1 VVPRSGQ
8 AAAWPERAFSL
19 PLDMISAPPSASS
32 TLPRWRRILTAERVA
47 LFALILAAALPYL
60 ASLTFGFVYD
70 DLGVIVEVPS
80 RHTWMGVLQAWVQ
93 SYWGNP
99 ETGLYRPVAQ
109 FMYALLWN
117 LGGGKPWL
125 FHLYAIV
132 IHLAT
137 ALGVW
142 WLLGRATN
150 KWAAFF
156 GALFFAVD
164 PVHVEAVANI
174 ANSSEVLVALF
185 GIACISVVIRAG
197 ARTAPGVL
205 IGWRPALLA
214 AGMYALAIGSKESG
228 AGVPAIAFLCLWGWR
243 SLGAAP
249 APRFRDVLRS
259 GWRVWTL
266 CTVALVGVVV
276 ARYFVLGGLTVSRH
290 WVTHEVRDFGFAPRF
305 WTMTAAWPI
314 VARLLVWP
322 STLRMHYG
330 SDAVPPLTAPT
341 MWAVLSLI
349 TAALLVLVASLIA
362 RRGDRRPLV
371 ALGWI
376 AVAFLP
382 ASNLLV
388 PTGQLLAE
396 RTLYLPSIGVAL
408 LAAWGI
414 DRIHAFARA
423 LGGALAAQLATGIP
437 AAAIAV
443 GGLLVAYPAVIRW
456 QDNYT
461 LFLWGIQT
469 APLASRPWQLMG
481 DLYANKGDHLKAIK
495 YLQHAHAL
503 EPRNDNVVFFYAREL
518 HAIGAYDWELAML
531 RDAARANPSSEQTWV
546 MYLVA
551 LGTRRGSDSV
561 LAELARVPAHDSTSI
576 NWHAVM
582 KGEAYYH
589 KDMLDSSIATYRA
602 ALVMQPRS
610 GNLHFLLA
618 NTLRE
623 TGDIAGA
630 AKELAVTDSL
640 EGARPEALL
649 RLHSEIALARGDSA
663 GARKAIGQAIRLAP
677 LDTSLV
683 AFQRTLGRAS

>member
-1 VVPRSGQ
+1 
-8 AAAWPERAFSL
+8 
-19 PLDMISAPPSASS
+19 MISASSPAHS
-32 TLPRWRRILTAERVA
+32 TLPRWHSVFTAERVA
-47 LFALILAAALPYL
+47 LFAVIFAAALPYL

-70 DLGVIVEVPS
+70 DLGVIVVMPS
-80 RHTWMGVLQAWVQ
+80 RHSWMGVLQAWVQ

-109 FMYALLWN
+109 FMYALLWM
-117 LGGGKPWL
+117 LGGGKPWI
-125 FHLYAIV
+125 FHLYAIA
-132 IHLAT
+132 IHVAT
-137 ALGVW
+137 SLGVW

-156 GALFFAVD
+156 GALLFAVD

-185 GIACISVVIRAG
+185 GIACIGVVIRASARDESG
-197 ARTAPGVL
+197 AV

-243 SLGAAP
+243 SQGASHLA
-249 APRFRDVLRS
+249 RFRDVLRT
-259 GWRVWTL
+259 GWRVWML
-266 CTVALVGVVV
+266 CTVALIGVVI
-276 ARYFVLGGLTVSRH
+276 ARYLVLGGLTVSQH
-290 WVTHEVRDFGFAPRF
+290 WVTHEVRNFGFVPRF

-314 VARLLVWP
+314 VAKLLVWP
-322 STLRMHYG
+322 SALRMHYG
-330 SDAVPPLTAPT
+330 SDAVPPLTGPT
-341 MWAVLSLI
+341 VRAILSLV
-349 TAALLVLVASLIA
+349 TATLLVLLATIIA
-362 RRGDRRPLV
+362 RRGDRRPLA

-376 AVAFLP
+376 AIAFLP

-396 RTLYLPSIGVAL
+396 RTLYLPSVGVAL

-414 DRIHAFARA
+414 DRLYASARS
-423 LGGALAAQLATGIP
+423 LGGNLAAQLATGIP
-437 AAAIAV
+437 AAAIVA
-443 GGLLVAYPAVIRW
+443 GGLLVAYPSVIPW

-481 DLYANKGDHLKAIK
+481 DLYAEKGDHHKAIK
-495 YLQHAHAL
+495 YLQRAHAL
-503 EPRNDNVVFFYAREL
+503 EPKNDNIVFFYSKEL
-518 HAIGAYDWELAML
+518 HAIGAYEGELAML
-531 RDAARANPSSEQTWV
+531 RDAANENPTSEQTWV

-561 LAELARVPAHDSTSI
+561 LAELARVPAHDSASI

-589 KDMLDSSIATYRA
+589 KDMPDSSIATYRA
-602 ALVMQPRS
+602 TLAVQPHA
-610 GNLHFLLA
+610 GNLHYLLA
-618 NTLRE
+618 SLLRE
-623 TGDIAGA
+623 RGDLSGA
-630 AKELAVTDSL
+630 SAELAIADSL
-640 EGARPEALL
+640 KGARPEALL
-649 RLHSEIALARGDSA
+649 RMHSEIALARGDSA
-663 GARKAIGQAIRLAP
+663 AARKAISQAIRLAP

-683 AFQRTLGRAS
+683 DFQRTLGRAS